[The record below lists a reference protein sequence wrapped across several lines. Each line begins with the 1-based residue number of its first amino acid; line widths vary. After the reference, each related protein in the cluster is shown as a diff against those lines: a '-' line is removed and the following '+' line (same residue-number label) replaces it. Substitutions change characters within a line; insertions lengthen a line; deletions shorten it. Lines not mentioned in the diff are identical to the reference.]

1 MFLSSY
7 HDLADLVQPSRAPKG
22 KAIVIVSTDEDEIAI
37 TNHQKTKSKLKQ
49 TKSGTTD
56 TVPSSGEESDG
67 LITLNA
73 VEEEESKGGVKRGP
87 SSNSHQH
94 WYPPIKLVE
103 PGSAMLWWKFK
114 CHYCNKYSSALSL

>member
-7 HDLADLVQPSRAPKG
+7 HDLADLVQPSRAPKC
-22 KAIVIVSTDEDEIAI
+22 KATVIVSTGENKIAI
-37 TNHQKTKSKLKQ
+37 KNHQKTKLKPKQ

-56 TVPSSGEESDG
+56 TIPSSGEESDG
-67 LITLNA
+67 LLALKA

-87 SSNSHQH
+87 SSNSCQH
-94 WYPPIKLVE
+94 WHPPIKLVE
-103 PGSAMLWWKFK
+103 PGSATLWWKFK